1 MNRLLGAMCALL
13 LGSTVAIAANNP
25 QVEIKTNL
33 GSITVELYSDKA
45 PQTVKNF
52 LEYVQSDYY
61 KGTIFHR
68 VIPGFMIQGGG
79 YAQDFTQK
87 PTREPVQNEAA
98 NGLKNDTG
106 TIAMART
113 PNPHSATAQFFIN
126 VADNVFLNHTAPTAR
141 GYGYT
146 VFGKVVK
153 GMEVVNKIAKL
164 TTGSGG
170 PFPQDVP
177 QQEVVIQGA
186 RLVEAK

>member
-1 MNRLLGAMCALL
+1 MKKLLGAICALL
-13 LGSTVAIAANNP
+13 LSSTVAIAANP
-25 QVEIKTNL
+25 LVEIKTNL
-33 GSITVELYSDKA
+33 GSITVELYTDRA

-79 YAQDFTQK
+79 YTQDFSQK

-98 NGLKNDTG
+98 NGLKNETG

-141 GYGYT
+141 GFGYT

-153 GMEVVNKIAKL
+153 GMDVVNKIAQL
-164 TTGSGG
+164 ATGTGG

>member
-1 MNRLLGAMCALL
+1 MRKLLGALCALL
-13 LGSTVAIAANNP
+13 LGGTVAFAANP

-33 GSITVELYSDKA
+33 GSITVELYADKA

-52 LEYVQSDYY
+52 LEYVQGDYY
-61 KGTIFHR
+61 KGTLFHR

-79 YAQDFTQK
+79 YSQDFTQK
-87 PTREPVQNEAA
+87 PTRDPIQNEAA
-98 NGLKNDTG
+98 NGLKNETG

-126 VADNVFLNHTAPTAR
+126 VADNAFLNHTAPTAR

-153 GMEVVNKIAKL
+153 GMDVVDRIAQL
-164 TTGSGG
+164 PTGPGG

-177 QQEVVIQGA
+177 KQEVVIQGA
-186 RLVEAK
+186 RIVEAK

>member
-1 MNRLLGAMCALL
+1 MKNLLGAVCALL
-13 LGSTVAIAANNP
+13 LSSTVAIAANP
-25 QVEIKTNL
+25 QVELKTTL
-33 GSITVELYSDKA
+33 GSITVELYPDKA

-52 LEYVQSDYY
+52 LGYVQSDFY
-61 KGTIFHR
+61 KGTVFHR

-79 YAQDFTQK
+79 FSQNFTQK

-98 NGLKNDTG
+98 NGLKNEAG

-126 VADNVFLNHTAPTAR
+126 VADNAFLNHTAPTAR
-141 GYGYT
+141 GYGYA

-153 GMEVVNKIAKL
+153 GMDVVNRIARL
-164 TTGSGG
+164 ATGPGG

-177 QQEVVIQGA
+177 QQEVVIEDVK
-186 RLVEAK
+186 LTEAK

>member
-1 MNRLLGAMCALL
+1 MKKILGALCALL
-13 LGSTVAIAANNP
+13 LSSTAVIAANP
-25 QVEIKTNL
+25 QVELKTNL
-33 GSITVELYSDKA
+33 GSITAELYPDKA

-52 LEYVQSDYY
+52 LEYVQSGYY

-79 YAQDFTQK
+79 FSQDLTQK
-87 PTREPVQNEAA
+87 PTRDPIQNEAA
-98 NGLKNDTG
+98 NGLKNDIG

-126 VADNVFLNHTAPTAR
+126 VADNGFLNHTAPTAR
-141 GYGYT
+141 GYGYA

-153 GMEVVNKIAKL
+153 GMDVVNKIARL
-164 TTGSGG
+164 ATGAGG

-177 QQEVVIQGA
+177 QQEVVIQDA
-186 RLVEAK
+186 RLVEAM